1 MNRIQKLFSEP
12 KEKLIPFLTAGYP
25 ELDSTIDLVCAAA
38 DSGADMI
45 EIGIPF
51 SDPQADGPI
60 IQASSQQALDNG
72 ITLKKIFAQ
81 VTEIRKRTD
90 VPIALMGYYNPIL
103 KMGHETFLDYCISSG
118 VDGIILPDL
127 PLEEAKPFCELAK
140 FKSVSPILLVAPNT
154 PNVRIQKIS
163 ALAGDLIYAVSIL
176 GITGND
182 LASKDALQEY
192 LNRVRK
198 NSVSPFVVGFGIST
212 RDDVVWFNEHSDGA
226 VVGSAII
233 KNMNGSSN
241 PVETTKI
248 LIQGLK
254 GIIS

>member
-1 MNRIQKLFSEP
+1 M
-12 KEKLIPFLTAGYP
+12 
-25 ELDSTIDLVCAAA
+25 
-38 DSGADMI
+38 
-45 EIGIPF
+45 
-51 SDPQADGPI
+51 
-60 IQASSQQALDNG
+60 
-72 ITLKKIFAQ
+72 
-81 VTEIRKRTD
+81 
-90 VPIALMGYYNPIL
+90 
-103 KMGHETFLDYCISSG
+103 
-118 VDGIILPDL
+118 
-127 PLEEAKPFCELAK
+127 
-140 FKSVSPILLVAPNT
+140 APNT
-154 PNVRIQKIS
+154 PNERIQKIS

-192 LNRVRK
+192 LNRVRE

-212 RDDVVWFNEHSDGA
+212 RDDVVWFNQHSDGA

-254 GIIS
+254 GII